1 MTQAVKNANRMMK
14 NGIVLPTLFQVK
26 VKPTQKCDKIVEH
39 FHCKPFWFVHNH
51 FSFTSDYN

>member
-14 NGIVLPTLFQVK
+14 NGIMLPTLFQVK

-39 FHCKPFWFVHNH
+39 FHCKPF
-51 FSFTSDYN
+51 